1 MCLVRHNCRQD
12 PLLASWSQLL
22 TIENINRP
30 SWLHLLN
37 HLEMLGHSSGFGLH
51 GCKRL
56 LEHKTF
62 SQRGE
67 KKNNSDGLIK
77 FGHLCST
84 VIWYW
89 LVVLIISLSNQ
100 NFFFRHE
107 ESFPPIILGW
117 EKGILG
123 TRWVKRIQLMCYY
136 DTILVL
142 IVNCT
147 LLGRNWTL
155 IAIKLCAKWP
165 PHCLI
170 IAHREVQILPAVT
183 TKTAP
188 TWVTKS
194 NSSIFLK

>member
-1 MCLVRHNCRQD
+1 MDNIHLSLDICH
-12 PLLASWSQLL
+12 PYSWAQLL

-56 LEHKTF
+56 LQHKTF

-67 KKNNSDGLIK
+67 KKKILIDWLSLGIYAQLL
-77 FGHLCST
+77 FDTGC
-84 VIWYW
+84 WYSSY
-89 LVVLIISLSNQ
+89 LFQIKT
-100 NFFFRHE
+100 FFFRHE

-123 TRWVKRIQLMCYY
+123 THWVKRIQLMCCY

-142 IVNCT
+142 MVNCT
-147 LLGRNWTL
+147 LLARNWTL
-155 IAIKLCAKWP
+155 TAIKLCTKWP

-170 IAHREVQILPAVT
+170 IVHREVQILPAVT
-183 TKTAP
+183 TKTSP